1 MKPVFNNMQS
11 LVKMSPTSR
20 MTLVMCCRRR
30 HKHQSLLYA

>member
-20 MTLVMCCRRR
+20 MTMVMCCRR